1 MNSWM
6 KIQKV
11 RSRRVPSTGASIFME
26 LEWATLPAYGWDVF
40 NSPSFLLLGFYG
52 GVII

>member
-11 RSRRVPSTGASIFME
+11 RSRRVPSTGASIFTE
-26 LEWATLPAYGWDVF
+26 LGWATLPAHGWDVF
-40 NSPSFLLLGFYG
+40 NSPNSLLLRFYG
-52 GVII
+52 GFII